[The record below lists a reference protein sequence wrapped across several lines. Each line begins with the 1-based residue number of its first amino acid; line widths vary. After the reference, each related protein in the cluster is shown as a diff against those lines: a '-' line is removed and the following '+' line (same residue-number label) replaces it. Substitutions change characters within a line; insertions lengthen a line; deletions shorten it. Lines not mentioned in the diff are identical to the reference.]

1 MEAKLVQLQSIL
13 SPEEYDQIKNLPEGL
28 IDPILN
34 SKKEE
39 IEEKKVK
46 ENLEELKA
54 KVWGEHLT
62 NLGTQSDDLTLE
74 QMGHITP
81 DLAEGIFSKKFM
93 TASKDAKSGE
103 VLVVKFRKR
112 MFPLVLQLLADKKAE
127 LEEEFMEKN
136 KPKSKKK
143 GSGKR
148 SARMKDDELDINYPS
163 AGADGSKENA
173 QGKDYAF
180 WFPGDKEL
188 ITYKDGD
195 KKQKEDGTWEKK
207 RRWRKVRKESPFIAE
222 YQPETCKGA
231 INWDRASGSE
241 YLKEEGVKGS
251 FKMKCSKNKD
261 IVDGYCS
268 KCAKNKTNFYA
279 GKYKMG
285 VGWAKFIC
293 DADEKEGGSC
303 LDGIDVKF
311 VEDKVKEAGG
321 TW

>member
-112 MFPLVLQLLADKKAE
+112 MIPLVLQLLADKKTE

-148 SARMKDDELDINYPS
+148 SARMKDDELDINYTNT
-163 AGADGSKENA
+163 KENA

-180 WFPGDKEL
+180 WFPGDKDL

-195 KKQKEDGTWEKK
+195 KKQNEDGTWKK
-207 RRWRKVRKESPFIAE
+207 DRRWRKVRKESPFIAE

-303 LDGIDVKF
+303 LDGIDVKG
-311 VEDKVKEAGG
+311 VEELVKEAGG

>member
-148 SARMKDDELDINYPS
+148 SARMKDDELDINYTNK
-163 AGADGSKENA
+163 KEEA
-173 QGKDYAF
+173 QGQDYAF

-195 KKQKEDGTWEKK
+195 KKQNEDGTWKK
-207 RRWRKVRKESPFIAE
+207 DRRWRKVRKESPFIAE
-222 YQPETCKGA
+222 YLPETCKGA

-303 LDGIDVKF
+303 LEGIDVKG

>member
-112 MFPLVLQLLADKKAE
+112 MIPLVLQLLADKKTE

-148 SARMKDDELDINYPS
+148 SARMKDNELKINYTNK
-163 AGADGSKENA
+163 KEEA
-173 QGKDYAF
+173 QGEDYAF
-180 WFPGDKEL
+180 WFPGDKDL

-195 KKQKEDGTWEKK
+195 KKQNEDGTWKK
-207 RRWRKVRKESPFIAE
+207 DRRWRKVRKESPFIAE

>member
-112 MFPLVLQLLADKKAE
+112 MFPLVLQLLADKKTE

-148 SARMKDDELDINYPS
+148 SARMKDNELKINYTNK
-163 AGADGSKENA
+163 KEEA
-173 QGKDYAF
+173 QGQDYAF
-180 WFPGDKEL
+180 WFPGDKDL

-195 KKQKEDGTWEKK
+195 KKQNEDGTWKK
-207 RRWRKVRKESPFIAE
+207 DRRWRKVRKESPFIAE
-222 YQPETCKGA
+222 YLPETCKGA

-303 LDGIDVKF
+303 LDGIDVKG
-311 VEDKVKEAGG
+311 VEELVKEAGG

>member
-54 KVWGEHLT
+54 KVWDEHLS
-62 NLGTQSDDLTLE
+62 NLGTQSNDLTLE

-112 MFPLVLQLLADKKAE
+112 MIPLVLQLLADKKTE

-148 SARMKDDELDINYPS
+148 SARMKDNELKINYTNK
-163 AGADGSKENA
+163 KEEA
-173 QGKDYAF
+173 QGEDYAF
-180 WFPGDKEL
+180 WFPGDKDL

-207 RRWRKVRKESPFIAE
+207 RRYRLVRKDDSFIAE
-222 YQPETCKGA
+222 YLPETCKGA

-303 LDGIDVKF
+303 LDGIDVKG
-311 VEDKVKEAGG
+311 VEELVKEAGG

>member
-93 TASKDAKSGE
+93 S
-103 VLVVKFRKR
+103 VVENPTGVVSILKIRKR
-112 MFPLVLQLLADKKAE
+112 MIPLVLQLLADKKTE

-148 SARMKDDELDINYPS
+148 SARMKDDELDINYTNT
-163 AGADGSKENA
+163 KENA

-180 WFPGDKEL
+180 WFPGDKDL

-195 KKQKEDGTWEKK
+195 KKQNEDGTWKK
-207 RRWRKVRKESPFIAE
+207 DRRWRKVRKESPFIAE
-222 YQPETCKGA
+222 YLPETCKGA

-303 LDGIDVKF
+303 LDGIDVKG
-311 VEDKVKEAGG
+311 VEELVKEAGG

>member
-103 VLVVKFRKR
+103 VLVVKFKKR
-112 MFPLVLQLLADKKAE
+112 MIPLVLQLLADKKAE

-148 SARMKDDELDINYPS
+148 SARMKDDELDINYTNT
-163 AGADGSKENA
+163 KENA

-180 WFPGDKEL
+180 WFPGDKDL

-195 KKQKEDGTWEKK
+195 KKQNEDGTWKK
-207 RRWRKVRKESPFIAE
+207 DRRWRKVRKESPFIAE
-222 YQPETCKGA
+222 YLPETCKGA

-303 LDGIDVKF
+303 LDGIDVKG
-311 VEDKVKEAGG
+311 VEELVKEAGG